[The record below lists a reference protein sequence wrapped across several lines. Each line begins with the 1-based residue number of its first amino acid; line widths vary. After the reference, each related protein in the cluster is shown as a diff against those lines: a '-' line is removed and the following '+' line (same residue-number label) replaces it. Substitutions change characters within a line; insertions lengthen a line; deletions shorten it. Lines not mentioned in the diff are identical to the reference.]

1 MLGVLGEPAT
11 LPVSR
16 MHEKRGYPSLMH
28 MPAAAPMSGL
38 WQGCGDLGHVG
49 SIINGNHSIKDAS
62 IHSGL
67 NPTWCL
73 LSWQKEPN
81 GKLGGCVG
89 SRERV

>member
-1 MLGVLGEPAT
+1 
-11 LPVSR
+11 
-16 MHEKRGYPSLMH
+16 
-28 MPAAAPMSGL
+28 MPAAAPMSSH

-81 GKLGGCVG
+81 GKLGECVDT
-89 SRERV
+89 RERARQEANNAFGKCPQPRGS